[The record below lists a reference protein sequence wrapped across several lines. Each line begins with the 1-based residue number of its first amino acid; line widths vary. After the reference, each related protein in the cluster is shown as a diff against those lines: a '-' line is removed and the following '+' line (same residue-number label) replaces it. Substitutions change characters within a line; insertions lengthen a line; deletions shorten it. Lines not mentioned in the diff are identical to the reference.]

1 VVVNVTGGDTWVRSM
16 RCLKVGG
23 PAAHL
28 RCHRRLRSEG
38 GHPFHLD
45 VRTGDTRFER
55 PLPTINFRVDYLRPA
70 VNTALTV
77 TARVSRSGR
86 SVGVVDVDVL
96 DSAQNVVAIGRAAYS
111 TVG

>member
-1 VVVNVTGGDTWVRSM
+1 
-16 RCLKVGG
+16 
-23 PAAHL
+23 
-28 RCHRRLRSEG
+28 
-38 GHPFHLD
+38 
-45 VRTGDTRFER
+45 
-55 PLPTINFRVDYLRPA
+55 